1 METFTLIAL
10 PFLSMRCECLD
21 LWLVISAKSARMEWQ
36 WLLPSARGD
45 ERWRRNR
52 RLLDRGLRPGAA
64 ALHRP
69 MLQTR
74 ARVLLSRLLT
84 NPQQWE
90 AHIDLSA
97 EIPATSHCVTELL

>member
-1 METFTLIAL
+1 MEIFTLIAL
-10 PFLSMRCECLD
+10 LFLFMRCEWLD

-45 ERWRRNR
+45 ERWRMKR
-52 RLLDRGLRPGAA
+52 RLLDRGLGPSAA
-64 ALHRP
+64 ASYRP
-69 MLQTR
+69 MLQTK

-90 AHIDLSA
+90 AHIDLSV
-97 EIPATSHCVTELL
+97 EIPAVSHHVTELL